1 MKAVALCAA
10 LLPLA
15 SAFLA
20 PAPAALKAGAVRARG
35 GVEMMAERS
44 KSLPFLMKPPMVRG
58 LGSVWGGWHF
68 GDGIV
73 IVDQCSLPA
82 LSLDPNSVH
91 PSRIWP
97 NAPKTP

>member
-58 LGSVWGGWHF
+58 CVDVGGWRF
-68 GDGIV
+68 GIGTGMLE
-73 IVDQCSLPA
+73 IVDQCSLACPLA
-82 LSLDPNSVH
+82 RSIQKLVH
-91 PSRIWP
+91 PSRL
-97 NAPKTP
+97 